1 MELREAK
8 SSDKTLVLEFCKNT
22 FSWGDYISD
31 VWDNWSLEKNLLVL
45 TENKIPVAISH
56 GSISDKQVW
65 IEGIRVHENYRRKGL
80 ASHLVLE
87 LESIAKKKNCK
98 VSKMLI
104 AENNKHSL
112 RLANSL
118 NYHIEDNW
126 NFYSLTPK
134 KINFKTNV
142 KKATNNQSV
151 IDLILSNTSSYVR
164 SWRWLPLSKTTINN
178 LINENK
184 IFYSEQDGIIN
195 AVAILLPSEHFEKTL
210 MITLISGNED
220 GINNIIKYFQNF
232 ALESDNERI
241 QILTKINNF
250 PKNNNLEKKYTF
262 CLLEK
267 QL

>member
-1 MELREAK
+1 MQR
-8 SSDKTLVLEFCKNT
+8 S
-22 FSWGDYISD
+22 
-31 VWDNWSLEKNLLVL
+31 
-45 TENKIPVAISH
+45 
-56 GSISDKQVW
+56 
-65 IEGIRVHENYRRKGL
+65 RRRKPPESLYCIIFKRVNMRVQWGFDIEWLLFKIKIL
-80 ASHLVLE
+80 AG
-87 LESIAKKKNCK
+87 
-98 VSKMLI
+98 
-104 AENNKHSL
+104 
-112 RLANSL
+112 
-118 NYHIEDNW
+118 
-126 NFYSLTPK
+126 FP
-134 KINFKTNV
+134 TNV